1 MIKLTMNPFSYDIEK
16 CCLLNITSGKSTN
29 DEVAS
34 LPLNVESNGREAH
47 EKFIEECTEDTT
59 RYEKPIKRNKVYTF
73 PAGNSIFY
81 L

>member
-34 LPLNVESNGREAH
+34 LPLNVESNGRDAH

-59 RYEKPIKRNKVYTF
+59 RYKKAYK
-73 PAGNSIFY
+73 A
-81 L
+81 

>member
-47 EKFIEECTEDTT
+47 
-59 RYEKPIKRNKVYTF
+59 
-73 PAGNSIFY
+73 
-81 L
+81 